1 MRPLLPLAG
10 LLLTGVVAV
19 ACEPRNNKGVA
30 TAPQPSASA
39 PASSTAPTAT
49 TTAPTSSTPTFVIP
63 GLALPGSPR
72 QAILGKWNVTAV
84 DGKAVS
90 TGSPGMGTDPLD
102 PASYIAGTQVSF
114 TDTEVTLVRGGSTVL
129 KRPYK
134 VVSEM
139 PPFRVTIDAGYGPS
153 NVDFGIDGTALWSWP
168 SSPPHAVSMA
178 RAQ

>member
-1 MRPLLPLAG
+1 MRLLAVPVCAS
-10 LLLTGVVAV
+10 LLSLSFV
-19 ACEPRNNKGVA
+19 ACEPRNKGEA
-30 TAPQPSASA
+30 AAPQPSVSVAA
-39 PASSTAPTAT
+39 PPPSTTVAPSTST
-49 TTAPTSSTPTFVIP
+49 TTPTFVIP

-72 QAILGKWNVTAV
+72 QAIVGKWNVTAV

-114 TDTEVTLVRGGSTVL
+114 TETEVTLARGGATVM

-134 VVSEM
+134 VISEV
-139 PPFRVTIDAGYGPS
+139 PPFRVTIDAGYGAS
-153 NVDFGIDGTALWSWP
+153 NVDFGIDGSALWSWP
-168 SSPPHAVSMA
+168 SSPPHAVSMV

>member
-1 MRPLLPLAG
+1 MRLLAVSVCVSLLG
-10 LLLTGVVAV
+10 LV
-19 ACEPRNNKGVA
+19 ACEPRNKGEAV
-30 TAPQPSASA
+30 APQPSVSA
-39 PASSTAPTAT
+39 PPPPPS
-49 TTAPTSSTPTFVIP
+49 TTAAPSTSTTAPTFVIP

-72 QAILGKWNVTAV
+72 QAIVGKWNVTAV

-114 TDTEVTLVRGGSTVL
+114 TETEVTLARGGATVM

-134 VVSEM
+134 VLSEV
-139 PPFRVTIDAGYGPS
+139 PPFRVTIDAGYGAS
-153 NVDFGIDGTALWSWP
+153 NVDFGIDGSALWSWP
-168 SSPPHAVSMA
+168 SSPPHAVSMV